1 MTYTFKKDHDR
12 AKISIQK
19 KSECIILCV
28 SRGITIEETSYIRL
42 ETLELMRKYFHFFFS
57 YAWQFGRRIKDKHA
71 QGVALGM
78 RSR

>member
-1 MTYTFKKDHDR
+1 MTYTFKKDQDR

-42 ETLELMRKYFHFFFS
+42 ETLELMRKYFHFFFHMHAS
-57 YAWQFGRRIKDKHA
+57 SEDESRINTLK
-71 QGVALGM
+71 V
-78 RSR
+78 